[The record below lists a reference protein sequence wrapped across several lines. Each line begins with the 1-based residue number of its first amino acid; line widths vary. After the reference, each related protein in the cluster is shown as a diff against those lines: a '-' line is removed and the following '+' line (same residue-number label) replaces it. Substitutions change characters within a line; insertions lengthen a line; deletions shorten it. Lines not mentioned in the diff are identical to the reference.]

1 MTEMKEAKYCMTAN
15 RKKESRNGCSVPT
28 EQPERDMESILN
40 DLQIYVCHEM
50 CRPPEMT
57 EDERKQ
63 YCRGCWFEGLV
74 EEIIEEYEKKIKPAN
89 KKSRLN

>member
-1 MTEMKEAKYCMTAN
+1 MKEAKYCMTAN

-40 DLQIYVCHEM
+40 ELQIYVCGQI
-50 CRPPEMT
+50 CGISDKLT

-63 YCRGCWFEGLV
+63 FCRNCRFDDLIDR
-74 EEIIEEYEKKIKPAN
+74 IIEEHEK
-89 KKSRLN
+89 

>member
-1 MTEMKEAKYCMTAN
+1 MTAN
-15 RKKESRNGCSVPT
+15 RKKESRSGCSVPT
-28 EQPERDMESILN
+28 EHPERDMEYILN

-74 EEIIEEYEKKIKPAN
+74 EEIIEEYEKKIKKRGN
-89 KKSRLN
+89 MYENNSNH

>member
-1 MTEMKEAKYCMTAN
+1 MDAPCRQSSQKEH
-15 RKKESRNGCSVPT
+15 
-28 EQPERDMESILN
+28 MESILN

-74 EEIIEEYEKKIKPAN
+74 EEIIEEYEKKIKKRGN
-89 KKSRLN
+89 MYENNSNH